1 MARAKMGWPGSFDK
15 FTVAGAQ
22 EEVELGG
29 RWDWRMTEPPRSL
42 KWETKGVRSEFGRH
56 SSGGSDAVR

>member
-29 RWDWRMTEPPRSL
+29 RWDWRMTEPGRVKGAPEEL
-42 KWETKGVRSEFGRH
+42 KMGDQ
-56 SSGGSDAVR
+56 GGQI